1 MFRPGENPYNN
12 CVVYSYYYYITPY
25 NQYKV
30 LDTLQCPEES
40 KYMVKTE
47 TKSYCIYDCKEDA
60 IYKYLYNG
68 VCLQQCPEGTNDIN
82 YVCQEVEDK
91 CTLGTNRMDNNI
103 VINKE
108 TTETLVRTYIS
119 EFNYTKK
126 HISLYTNKNYDIII
140 YENRDCVAEL
150 SLEMPKVD
158 FKECYNKV
166 KNEYRIKE
174 ELVIVIINSKDDNGG
189 SQTYYS
195 FFHPITGFKLNAEN
209 ICKNETIV
217 VNQNLTT
224 KLSEQG
230 EEKMEMQTFLTDQG
244 INIFDLNDPFY
255 TDLCYDFDN
264 PSNRDIPL
272 SQRISTIYPNVSLC
286 DEGCKMDGIDL
297 DTMTAS
303 CNCKFNDISESNVIK
318 DNAFLDSAFG
328 EVFDMISASNILVV
342 TCYNYIFKYFSD
354 SIGGI
359 IAIAAL
365 AGHLISTIIYFTVGK
380 NKITVYIYNI
390 YDNFLSFISK
400 ITNNIGPPPKK
411 GIKSKNLKEKL
422 SVNNLSMKVIKT
434 KQNEI
439 TTDIS
444 ERKIKIEKP
453 QIINYNAKDTYNEM
467 LKFREY
473 PDQIIKTEK
482 NLLSE
487 KYDNLNKKNKKYKDI
502 NSMTKMKYQRKIK
515 DKDYQKFFD
524 EYLSTTLD
532 DLEYDDAKVK
542 DNRTFCEYLKDCL
555 KERQMIAFT
564 FIANDPIKIRVIK
577 IMLFLLNIILYFVV
591 IGLFYSEEYIGELYE
606 INEED
611 DGFFDYITRS
621 IDKFIYTTMVSVV
634 ISYIIDCFFIDE
646 KKVKGIFKRE
656 KDDLVNLK
664 HEIVNIIIDIKNR
677 YLSFIIV
684 VFVLLFLSFY
694 YLLCFNYVYPKS
706 QLEWIKASITIFII
720 IQILSILK
728 CLLETCLRFLSFYCE
743 SEKLFKISKLFA

>member
-12 CVVYSYYYYITPY
+12 CVVYSDYYYITPY

-140 YENRDCVAEL
+140 YENRDCVTEL

-166 KNEYRIKE
+166 KNEYGIQE
-174 ELVIVIINSKDDNGG
+174 ELVIVIINSKDGNSG
-189 SQTYYS
+189 SQTFYS

-365 AGHLISTIIYFTVGK
+365 VGHLISTIIYFTVGK
-380 NKITVYIYNI
+380 NKIIVYIYII
-390 YDNFLSFISK
+390 Y
-400 ITNNIGPPPKK
+400 T
-411 GIKSKNLKEKL
+411 
-422 SVNNLSMKVIKT
+422 
-434 KQNEI
+434 
-439 TTDIS
+439 
-444 ERKIKIEKP
+444 
-453 QIINYNAKDTYNEM
+453 II
-467 LKFREY
+467 F
-473 PDQIIKTEK
+473 
-482 NLLSE
+482 
-487 KYDNLNKKNKKYKDI
+487 
-502 NSMTKMKYQRKIK
+502 
-515 DKDYQKFFD
+515 
-524 EYLSTTLD
+524 
-532 DLEYDDAKVK
+532 
-542 DNRTFCEYLKDCL
+542 
-555 KERQMIAFT
+555 
-564 FIANDPIKIRVIK
+564 
-577 IMLFLLNIILYFVV
+577 FLLLA
-591 IGLFYSEEYIGELYE
+591 
-606 INEED
+606 
-611 DGFFDYITRS
+611 
-621 IDKFIYTTMVSVV
+621 K
-634 ISYIIDCFFIDE
+634 
-646 KKVKGIFKRE
+646 
-656 KDDLVNLK
+656 
-664 HEIVNIIIDIKNR
+664 
-677 YLSFIIV
+677 
-684 VFVLLFLSFY
+684 
-694 YLLCFNYVYPKS
+694 
-706 QLEWIKASITIFII
+706 
-720 IQILSILK
+720 
-728 CLLETCLRFLSFYCE
+728 
-743 SEKLFKISKLFA
+743 

>member
-12 CVVYSYYYYITPY
+12 CVVYSDYYYITPY

-30 LDTLQCPEES
+30 LDTLLCPEES

-47 TKSYCIYDCKEDA
+47 TKSYCIYDCKKDA
-60 IYKYLYNG
+60 VYKYLYNG
-68 VCLQQCPEGTNDIN
+68 VCLQQCPEGTNNIN

-91 CTLGTNRMDNNI
+91 CTLGTNKMDNNI

-140 YENRDCVAEL
+140 YENRDCVTEL

-166 KNEYRIKE
+166 KNEYGIQE
-174 ELVIVIINSKDDNGG
+174 ELVIVIINSKDGNGG
-189 SQTYYS
+189 SQTFYS

-342 TCYNYIFKYFSD
+342 SCYNYIFKYFSD

-390 YDNFLSFISK
+390 
-400 ITNNIGPPPKK
+400 
-411 GIKSKNLKEKL
+411 
-422 SVNNLSMKVIKT
+422 KT

-473 PDQIIKTEK
+473 PEQIIKTEK